1 MTIGQAYRRLYYL
14 RFHKLNMEYA
24 TEVFEAEQDP
34 ELERIIRQA
43 VATTLSYEKLR
54 RPAYVS
60 VRICSSEDIREL
72 NREHRN
78 KDAETDVLSFPLYER
93 EDLLSS
99 PMLELGDI
107 VICYQRTAAQ
117 AQELSHSFH
126 REAAFLAI
134 HSTLH
139 LLGYDHERSPE
150 EDELMCQKQRSILTL
165 LGI

>member
-14 RFHKLNMEYA
+14 SFHKLNMEYA
-24 TEVFEAEQDP
+24 TEVSEAEQDP

-117 AQELSHSFH
+117 AQELGHSFH